1 MRKITEDPNPK
12 CERLRTPLDMS
23 RIRLIATP
31 SGTLSAPLPEAD
43 FAISLLRG
51 QIRGDA
57 PVLFD
62 GVVMNAREALMQM
75 SQGRPRSESTPLE
88 QTVTASPRAKMMQ
101 P

>member
-1 MRKITEDPNPK
+1 MN
-12 CERLRTPLDMS
+12 

-31 SGTLSAPLPEAD
+31 TGTLSDPLPEAD
-43 FAISLLRG
+43 FAVSLLRG

-75 SQGRPRSESTPLE
+75 SQVRSHSESKNLE
-88 QTVTASPRAKMMQ
+88 QTVTASPRAKMTRQ
-101 P
+101 